1 MHRIEIQFVCCRH
14 VETQKRFAQ
23 KKKKK
28 KIVDSVVTLKRT
40 QAEILDAFLLL
51 GTPNLVL
58 KNFAVYLFFLSK
70 YVFSAMTIRQMAIS
84 LNVRRT

>member
-28 KIVDSVVTLKRT
+28 KKKRENAVDSVVALKRT

-58 KNFAVYLFFLSK
+58 KNFAVHLFF
-70 YVFSAMTIRQMAIS
+70 IE
-84 LNVRRT
+84 VRF

>member
-58 KNFAVYLFFLSK
+58 KNFAVYLFF
-70 YVFSAMTIRQMAIS
+70 FI
-84 LNVRRT
+84 